1 MRIHTGDTVLVIAGK
16 DKGKQGTVLRVLSD
30 RLVVSDVNM
39 RTRHIRKTTQ
49 GPGQRLK
56 YEASLAA
63 CNVMILDPKTKKP
76 SRMGVRTDEKGHKV
90 RFAKVSGE
98 IVTAG
103 KVTMKGGPKAAP
115 LKKASPASAEAMA
128 GREGKEK
135 AEVAS
140 TEVQKVAGPQ
150 KKPFWKR
157 LSFGAEA
164 VQEEGEGKARPA
176 DGSVPEQT
184 RIPESFS
191 HSRGS

>member
-16 DKGKQGTVLRVLSD
+16 DKGKKGTVLKVLSD

-39 RTRHIRKTTQ
+39 RTRHVRKTTQ
-49 GPGQRLK
+49 GPGTRLK

-76 SRMGVRTDEKGHKV
+76 SRMGVRTDEKGRKV

-98 IVTAG
+98 VVTAG
-103 KVTMKGGPKAAP
+103 KVTTRGGPKAAP
-115 LKKASPASAEAMA
+115 LKKSS
-128 GREGKEK
+128 EGKEK
-135 AEVAS
+135 SEAAEAQQ
-140 TEVQKVAGPQ
+140 VQKVAGPQ

-176 DGSVPEQT
+176 DGSVPEQV

-191 HSRGS
+191 HQRGE